1 MSVHCRLQYLISSAA
16 HHRKVF
22 HTQYSIRCKP
32 NHYTQ
37 TLKQCRLLNTPNGPS
52 TLSGTSVTG
61 TYLCIQLSRLTMSTN
76 IATLRAEL
84 DETLNSNIAL
94 AERFKTHVLEHLD
107 VTNPADNI
115 DSSKQM
121 NMKLY
126 WQLKATAE
134 NIANLLEEMQE
145 LNEIL
150 QSPESNR
157 EIELVEMA
165 GQDLRSS
172 SITLKEYLQDAA
184 AFLLPDHAFDAKSAV
199 LEVQAGAGGNEA
211 SLFAEEIFNLYVGLS
226 KVNFNVE
233 ISSVERHQGGDG
245 IDKATVVVNGLGA
258 FRFLK
263 YECGVHRVQRVPK
276 ASTGNKSDR
285 LQTSTCSVAVL
296 PLPDDADYHV
306 PECELKVEFVKSSG
320 PGGQNVNK
328 LETACRVTHLPSGLS
343 VKCQEHRTQLKNK
356 EIAIQQVTSKLYQQ
370 NYEEQMKHT
379 IAFRKS
385 QIGNMNRNE
394 KIRSYHFTRNQV
406 TDHRIEKGTRQVPDI
421 AALFSGKLGYDIIRE
436 LREKIAW
443 EHQTKSLDEYLASY

>member
-1 MSVHCRLQYLISSAA
+1 
-16 HHRKVF
+16 
-22 HTQYSIRCKP
+22 
-32 NHYTQ
+32 
-37 TLKQCRLLNTPNGPS
+37 
-52 TLSGTSVTG
+52 
-61 TYLCIQLSRLTMSTN
+61 
-76 IATLRAEL
+76 
-84 DETLNSNIAL
+84 
-94 AERFKTHVLEHLD
+94 
-107 VTNPADNI
+107 
-115 DSSKQM
+115 
-121 NMKLY
+121 
-126 WQLKATAE
+126 
-134 NIANLLEEMQE
+134 
-145 LNEIL
+145 
-150 QSPESNR
+150 
-157 EIELVEMA
+157 
-165 GQDLRSS
+165 
-172 SITLKEYLQDAA
+172 
-184 AFLLPDHAFDAKSAV
+184 
-199 LEVQAGAGGNEA
+199 
-211 SLFAEEIFNLYVGLS
+211 
-226 KVNFNVE
+226 VNFNVE
-233 ISSVERHQGGDG
+233 IYSVERHQGGDG